1 MMFSGLRGAIA
12 FALAI
17 RNTVGG
23 LKTILAPQLFTR
35 QVNESRQMIL
45 STTLLIV
52 IVTVIVNGGST
63 MSVLSWLGVPTGVL
77 EDPGASFQMPVFSVQ
92 TVMLPSCRRE

>member
-1 MMFSGLRGAIA
+1 M
-12 FALAI
+12 
-17 RNTVGG
+17 
-23 LKTILAPQLFTR
+23 

-77 EDPGASFQMPVFSVQ
+77 EDPGALYS
-92 TVMLPSCRRE
+92 